1 MKWIGKRISF
11 LDGNKKT
18 TLVIYPQDIT
28 WVKAA
33 MGAWVG
39 MWYAIGGVVIWSFF
53 VLPLS
58 DQEKI
63 ILAIFLAF
71 WFYFAFRVTRSFFWF
86 LWGKEMVKIDEVAF
100 YYKKSIKGYGK
111 SVPYYIEN
119 IKKMEV
125 ILPKEKSIQAAWEK
139 SPWVPGGERIEFEYL
154 GKPVRF
160 GRKLNQKDTELLF
173 KLVTKKINDR
183 LKGK

>member
-11 LDGNKKT
+11 EDGNKKT
-18 TLVIYPQDIT
+18 TLVIYPQDIS

-39 MWYAIGGVVIWSFF
+39 MWYAIGAIVIWSFF

-86 LWGKEMVKIDEVAF
+86 LLGKELIKIDEVAF
-100 YYKKSIKGYGK
+100 YYKKSIKNYGK
-111 SVPYYIEN
+111 SIPYYIEN
-119 IKKMEV
+119 IKKIDV
-125 ILPKEKSIQAAWEK
+125 IQPKERSIQSAWEK
-139 SPWVPGGERIEFEYL
+139 SPWVPGGERIEFDYM

-160 GRKLNQKDTELLF
+160 GRKLDRKETELLF
-173 KLVTKKINDR
+173 KLVTKKIDDR
-183 LKGK
+183 LKKK